1 MKKHH
6 KKIFAVVGMAG
17 SGKTEAIEYLK
28 RKFHWPK
35 VYFPES
41 LFNEIEKRGLE
52 LNWDNERKM
61 REGLRGEHG
70 QGVFAKLSLPKI
82 QKMFKQS
89 DVVLV
94 ESLYSW
100 DEYKIIKRSYPDYFE
115 VIAVY
120 ASPAVRFERLQNRKI
135 RPIKTFKEFQER
147 DESEIKVTGKGGPIA
162 IADHTIINHGSIN
175 NLYSEVDKI
184 MVEEGITES
193 PRASDDQ

>member
-6 KKIFAVVGMAG
+6 KKIIAVVGMAG
-17 SGKTEAIEYLK
+17 SGKTEVIEYLK
-28 RKFHWPK
+28 KKFHWPR

-41 LFNEIEKRGLE
+41 LFDGIEKRGLE

-61 REGLRGEHG
+61 REGLREEHG
-70 QGVFAKLSLPKI
+70 KGVFAKLSLPKI
-82 QKMFKQS
+82 QKRLKQN

-100 DEYKIIKRSYPDYFE
+100 DEYKIIKRAYSDYFE

-147 DESEIKVTGKGGPIA
+147 DENEIKVTDKGGPIA

-175 NLYSEVDKI
+175 NLHREVDKI
-184 MVEEGITES
+184 MIEEGIIENL
-193 PRASDDQ
+193 RASDDQ